1 MYVCKSDASLE
12 ELSLAMRP
20 NTKAVFA
27 ETISNPSIVILDIE
41 KFAAL
46 AHMHGVPLIVDNTFA
61 TPMNCRPFAW
71 GADIVTHSTTKYM
84 DGHAMSV
91 GGAIIDSGNFDW
103 MAHKDKFPG
112 LTQPDASYHGITYAE
127 QFGKA
132 AYITK
137 ATAQLMRDLG
147 AIPSPMNAFLL
158 NVGLET
164 LHLRMARHC
173 ENAQKVAEFLDAHEK
188 VAWVNYAGLSGNR
201 YHALAQKY
209 MPNGTCGVLAF
220 AIKGE
225 RERAIRFMDA
235 LKLTAIVTHVAD
247 ARTCILHPA
256 SHTHRQMTTEQLIE
270 AGISPELMRLSV
282 GIEHVD
288 DILWDFGAGACGNL
302 ISFWRGFMKK
312 ILFAASECVPFIKTG
327 GLADVCGALP
337 KEFDKTEWDV
347 RVVLPNY
354 SCIREEYRSQFTYV
368 THFYMSAG
376 NDIADKY
383 VGVLKYVLEGI
394 TYYLIDNREYFDCE
408 TPYGDI
414 RYDIE
419 KFCFFDKAVLSILKQ
434 IDFRP
439 DLIHC
444 HDWETG
450 LIPVYLKNEFQA
462 DSFYWGIKSVMTIHN
477 LKFQGVWDVKT
488 MRGLTGFAEN
498 LFTPDKLE
506 FRRDANM
513 LKGGLVYADYI
524 TTVSDSYAQE
534 IQTEYYGEGLN
545 GLLAARHFDMQGIV
559 NGIDYEV
566 YNPQTDDKLYVNDDA
581 QSFRKKKYLN
591 KTKLQE
597 EIGLTVDKKK
607 YMIGLISR
615 LTDQKGLDLVRDVMD
630 HIVDDYTQLVVIGTG
645 DAQYENMFRHYA
657 WKYADRVSANICYS
671 DELAHKLYGAADAF
685 LMPSRFEPCGLT
697 QLISFRYGTVPIV
710 RETGGLKDTVHP
722 FNEYENTGD
731 GFSYANYNSGEMLGI
746 INYSK
751 HIYFDRRKQWNQMI
765 DRGMANDYS
774 WRSSKGRYEGLY
786 RYLLG
791 EC

>member
-1 MYVCKSDASLE
+1 
-12 ELSLAMRP
+12 
-20 NTKAVFA
+20 
-27 ETISNPSIVILDIE
+27 
-41 KFAAL
+41 
-46 AHMHGVPLIVDNTFA
+46 
-61 TPMNCRPFAW
+61 
-71 GADIVTHSTTKYM
+71 
-84 DGHAMSV
+84 
-91 GGAIIDSGNFDW
+91 
-103 MAHKDKFPG
+103 
-112 LTQPDASYHGITYAE
+112 
-127 QFGKA
+127 
-132 AYITK
+132 
-137 ATAQLMRDLG
+137 
-147 AIPSPMNAFLL
+147 
-158 NVGLET
+158 
-164 LHLRMARHC
+164 
-173 ENAQKVAEFLDAHEK
+173 
-188 VAWVNYAGLSGNR
+188 
-201 YHALAQKY
+201 
-209 MPNGTCGVLAF
+209 
-220 AIKGE
+220 
-225 RERAIRFMDA
+225 
-235 LKLTAIVTHVAD
+235 
-247 ARTCILHPA
+247 
-256 SHTHRQMTTEQLIE
+256 
-270 AGISPELMRLSV
+270 
-282 GIEHVD
+282 
-288 DILWDFGAGACGNL
+288 
-302 ISFWRGFMKK
+302 MKK

-337 KEFDKTEWDV
+337 KEFDKTKWDV

-383 VGVLKYVLEGI
+383 VGVLKYVLDGI

-566 YNPQTDDKLYVNDDA
+566 YNPQTDDKLYVNYDA
-581 QSFRKKKYLN
+581 QSFRKKKYMN
-591 KTKLQE
+591 KTKIQE
-597 EIGLTVDKKK
+597 ELGLTVDKKK

-731 GFSYANYNSGEMLGI
+731 GFSFANYNSGEMLGI